1 MARLAM
7 RGRCRMG
14 RKRIVQLVLFA
25 SIALLAVAPVVGCGT
40 GGGGL
45 SVPIKIENAD
55 HVGAISLNLLY
66 ESTVLEV
73 TAVSVGALAS
83 GRSAQ
88 WAVEAPGRLKVVVQ
102 NANMN
107 GDGTLVTVK
116 CKALN
121 TTGSS
126 TLVIQ
131 VLGAI
136 SADTG
141 EDVETQVTDGS
152 FSAAD
157 DSVEAPVIRFGA

>member
-1 MARLAM
+1 
-7 RGRCRMG
+7 MG

-45 SVPIKIENAD
+45 GVPIKIENAD

-73 TAVSVGALAS
+73 TAVNVGALVS
-83 GRSAQ
+83 GSSAQ
-88 WAVEAPGRLKVVVQ
+88 WAVEEPGRLKVVVQ
-102 NANMN
+102 NANIN

-116 CKALN
+116 CKGLN
-121 TTGSS
+121 ATGSS

-157 DSVEAPVIRFGA
+157 DSVEAPVISFGA